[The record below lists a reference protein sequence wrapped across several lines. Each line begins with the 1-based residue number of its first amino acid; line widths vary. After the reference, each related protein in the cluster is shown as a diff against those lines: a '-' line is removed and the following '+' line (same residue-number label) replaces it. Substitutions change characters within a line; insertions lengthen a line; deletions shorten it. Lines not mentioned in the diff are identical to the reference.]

1 MSNLLIIILL
11 ILLSVYLIFYLN
23 EDIENFL
30 EEIQIRDAI
39 AEALAITKRRV
50 VDIVYIGNLNDD
62 SLKIT
67 FNILPRNDIELLE
80 SSVIDTLDNIRKKLD
95 NDQFIVYIN
104 NKSVLLKS
112 NNLDLSNIV
121 ESISQNNERQYF
133 GNTEE
138 IGENS
143 EYENLELEKHKK
155 YIKSVENIPVSHNL
169 DRYLTIDTDT
179 NTLIEPDPIIIQQEE
194 ELFN

>member
-11 ILLSVYLIFYLN
+11 ILLSFYLIFYLN
-23 EDIENFL
+23 VDIENFL
-30 EEIQIRDAI
+30 EENQIRDAI

-80 SSVIDTLDNIRKKLD
+80 SSVSDTLDNIRKKLD
-95 NDQFIVYIN
+95 NEQFIVYIN

-121 ESISQNNERQYF
+121 ESISQNNERQSF
-133 GNTEE
+133 DNTEE

-143 EYENLELEKHKK
+143 EYENLELEKHTK
-155 YIKSVENIPVSHNL
+155 YIKSVENIPVSHNF

-179 NTLIEPDPIIIQQEE
+179 NTLIEPEPI
-194 ELFN
+194 L